1 MGREPAAD
9 RGQIMKIVE
18 VCAFYSPQGGG
29 VRAYVERKL
38 AAGPDAGHEIV
49 VIVPGAE
56 NKDEQIRPGSRLVTL
71 ASPPFPLDRRYR
83 YFDDEPALH
92 AALYAERPDVVEV
105 SSQWRSCAM
114 VADWKGSARRVL
126 FMHSDPLSA
135 YLYRW
140 FGPIA
145 GPESIDAYFDL
156 YWRYLRRI
164 SHRFDAIVSASPGLS
179 RRLSD
184 GGVGKV
190 ETVPMGVEPGI
201 FSPAHRDESLR
212 QDLLARCSLGPDGLL
227 LLGAGRLAPEKRWPM
242 VIDAVAAAGYHQP
255 VGLVLVGGGRH
266 RARIARLTAGNPHTH
281 LLEPLSDRAAMAR
294 LMASADA
301 LIHGCEAET
310 FCITAAEARASGLP
324 LIVPDAG
331 GAADQFR
338 PGIDQIYAAAKP
350 AALAEAILRWAVSG
364 HDRSLAQAALPV
376 RTMDEHFVELFRL
389 YERLGDERKHAA

>member
-1 MGREPAAD
+1 
-9 RGQIMKIVE
+9 MKIVE
-18 VCAFYSPQGGG
+18 VCAFYAPQGGG

-38 AAGPDAGHEIV
+38 LAGPDAGHEIV
-49 VIVPGAE
+49 VIVPGPE
-56 NKDEQIRPGSRLVTL
+56 NRIDQIRPGSRLVTL

-83 YFDDEPALH
+83 YFDDEAALH
-92 AALYAERPDVVEV
+92 AALDAEAPDVVEV

-114 VADWKGSARRVL
+114 VADWPGSAKRVL

-145 GPESIDAYFDL
+145 GPEAIDAYFDL
-156 YWRYLRRI
+156 YWRYLRRLG
-164 SHRFDAIVSASPGLS
+164 HRFDCIVSASPSLS
-179 RRLSD
+179 RRLSE

-190 ETVPMGVEPGI
+190 STVPMGVEPGI
-201 FSPAHRDESLR
+201 FSPAHRDETLR
-212 QDLLARCSLGPDGLL
+212 RELLARCSLGPDGLL

-242 VIDAVAAAGYHQP
+242 VIDAVAAAGYRQP
-255 VGLVLVGGGRH
+255 IGLVLVGGGRQ
-266 RARIARLTAGNPHTH
+266 RARIGRLIAGNPHMH
-281 LLEPLSDRAAMAR
+281 LLEPIADRAAMAR

-310 FCITAAEARASGLP
+310 FCIVAAEARASGLP

-338 PGIDQIYAAAKP
+338 PGVDQIYAAARP
-350 AALAEAILRWAVSG
+350 AAAAEAILRWAGSG
-364 HDRSLAQAALPV
+364 RDRGAATAASSV

-389 YERLGDERKHAA
+389 YGQLGDARRHAA

>member
-1 MGREPAAD
+1 MEAPD
-9 RGQIMKIVE
+9 RSARVKIVE
-18 VCAFYSPQGGG
+18 VCAFYAPQGGG
-29 VRAYVERKL
+29 VRAYIERKL
-38 AAGPDAGHEIV
+38 LAGPDAGHEIV

-56 NKDEQIRPGSRLVTL
+56 NKDEQIRPGSRMVTL

-92 AALYAERPDVVEV
+92 AVLDAERPDVVEV

-114 VADWKGSARRVL
+114 VADWKGDAKRVL

-145 GPESIDAYFDL
+145 GPEAIDAYFDL
-156 YWRYLRRI
+156 YWRYLRRL
-164 SHRFDAIVSASPGLS
+164 SQQFDCIVSASASLS
-179 RRLSD
+179 RRLTT
-184 GGVGKV
+184 GGVEKV
-190 ETVPMGVEPGI
+190 ATVPMGVEPGI
-201 FSPAHRDESLR
+201 FSPAHRDEKLR
-212 QDLLARCSLGPDGLL
+212 RDLLARCSLGPEGLL

-242 VIDAVAAAGYHQP
+242 VVDAVAAAGYRKP
-255 VGLVLVGGGRH
+255 IGLVLVGGGRH
-266 RARIARLTAGNPHTH
+266 RARIARVMAPNPHTQ
-281 LLEPLSDRAAMAR
+281 LLAPITDRGAMAR

-301 LIHGCEAET
+301 LVHGCEAET
-310 FCITAAEARASGLP
+310 FCIVAAEARASGLP

-331 GAADQFR
+331 GASDQYR

-350 AALAEAILRWAVSG
+350 AALVEAILRRAAAG
-364 HDRSLAQAALPV
+364 PDRSAACAALPV

-389 YERLGDERKHAA
+389 YEQLDDERRHAA